1 MKNKL
6 FAEFMGTFILIFIGC
21 GGIIVNDLYEGIL
34 GHLGVNLV
42 FGLVV
47 MAIIYSIGNVSGA
60 HINPAVTIGFL
71 VAGRIEKKIVI
82 PYIFVQILG
91 AITGAFVLHLL
102 FPTHTT
108 LGSTLPSGSL
118 LQSFIFEI
126 FLSFILMFI
135 VLNVS
140 TGHKEIGMMAGVAV
154 GGTIVFEALVGGP
167 VSGASMNPARSL
179 GPAVIS
185 GNLSPIWIY
194 LTAPVIGTI
203 LAHPICQWV
212 QGKNCCD
219 IN

>member
-21 GGIIVNDLYEGIL
+21 GGIVVNDLYNGIL

-47 MAIIYSIGNVSGA
+47 MAIIYAIGHVSGA

-71 VAGRIEKKIVI
+71 VAGRIEKKIVL

-91 AITGAFVLHLL
+91 ATTAALVLHLF

-108 LGSTLPSGSL
+108 LGSTLPDGSL
-118 LQSFIFEI
+118 LRSFVLEI

-140 TGHKEIGMMAGVAV
+140 TGHKETGMMAGVAV

-167 VSGASMNPARSL
+167 ISGASINPARSL
-179 GPAVIS
+179 GPALIS
-185 GNLSPIWIY
+185 GNLNAIWIY

-203 LAHPICQWV
+203 LAHPTCQWV
-212 QGKNCCD
+212 QGKHCCQLK
-219 IN
+219 